1 MSSFFLCSL
10 IFCTL
15 QIACQSENVSDPLWL
30 GKKEGRN
37 GGQQGRSW
45 GTWDLGDVHMLLLGA
60 SDLHAN
66 ILLLGI
72 CCVSYAHHAFLFL
85 GATHPFLVEKLAVS
99 TILLPQRVDI
109 IHKGC
114 LGACLFNI
122 LPFVSGNHQGSLY
135 GRNPWCSSSSG
146 PLLAV
151 YYRQPRWRLWVLELS
166 QLSSRLAEPKVA
178 GRLIGEGKYLIGSS
192 RWVCIFRNSPQ
203 RENPG

>member
-1 MSSFFLCSL
+1 M
-10 IFCTL
+10 TRK
-15 QIACQSENVSDPLWL
+15 ER
-30 GKKEGRN
+30 GKEWRSA
-37 GGQQGRSW
+37 GQKLR
-45 GTWDLGDVHMLLLGA
+45 DLGPGGCAHLLLGA
-60 SDLHAN
+60 SDLRAN

-72 CCVSYAHHAFLFL
+72 CCVSYAHHAFLSL
-85 GATHPFLVEKLAVS
+85 GATHAFLVEKLAVS

-151 YYRQPRWRLWVLELS
+151 YYGQPR
-166 QLSSRLAEPKVA
+166 
-178 GRLIGEGKYLIGSS
+178 
-192 RWVCIFRNSPQ
+192 
-203 RENPG
+203 